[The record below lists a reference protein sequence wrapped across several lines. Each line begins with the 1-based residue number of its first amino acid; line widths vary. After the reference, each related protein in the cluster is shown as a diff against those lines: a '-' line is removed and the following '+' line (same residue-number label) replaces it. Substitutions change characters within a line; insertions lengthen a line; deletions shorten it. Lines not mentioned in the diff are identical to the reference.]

1 MPRWPLRGPA
11 GLAGGAHP
19 AGRKGGPQVTH
30 FRLAPSGLPGT
41 PTLLTTTI
49 SGARAAQRRRPR
61 PPPACH
67 LPPGRACGDCL
78 AAFWRAGRACGPSPT
93 ATAPPRDTERASAAE
108 QEGSGPRRRGAGPA
122 FLPSG
127 SLRSEPQPCF
137 PQAGSRPRPSFLQA
151 RSSVAAL
158 LVSSLLSG
166 RRLFFKLALRPFPPP
181 SRLAPRHRLP
191 PPRLALRPPPL
202 SRAGCAGARVGPCC
216 VSARGSPQGRGA
228 ERSAAASPSRPPQ
241 VVCPPSSAVRSL
253 AEPRPGG
260 DSCAPGPRACRHHR
274 HRPSLVPAMAF
285 VSPDVLVTDLDPEY

>member
-1 MPRWPLRGPA
+1 M
-11 GLAGGAHP
+11 
-19 AGRKGGPQVTH
+19 TH
-30 FRLAPSGLPGT
+30 FRLSPSGLPGT

-49 SGARAAQRRRPR
+49 SGARAVPRPRPR

-67 LPPGRACGDCL
+67 LPPGRIQEGL
-78 AAFWRAGRACGPSPT
+78 SPT
-93 ATAPPRDTERASAAE
+93 ATAPPRETKRASAAE
-108 QEGSGPRRRGAGPA
+108 QEESGSRRRGAGPA

-127 SLRSEPQPCF
+127 SLHSEPPPCF
-137 PQAGSRPRPSFLQA
+137 PQARSRPRPSFLQA

-166 RRLFFKLALRPFPPP
+166 RRLLFKLALQPFPPP
-181 SRLAPRHRLP
+181 SRLAPGHRLP

-202 SRAGCAGARVGPCC
+202 SRPGCAGARVGPCC

-228 ERSAAASPSRPPQ
+228 EPSAAASPSGPPQ
-241 VVCPPSSAVRSL
+241 VVCPPSSAARSL

-260 DSCAPGPRACRHHR
+260 DSCAPGPAPRACRHHR

>member
-1 MPRWPLRGPA
+1 MLAARHPPPPRRPARPRGRAPRSRKGA
-11 GLAGGAHP
+11 ARGGA
-19 AGRKGGPQVTH
+19 ALGR
-30 FRLAPSGLPGT
+30 PS
-41 PTLLTTTI
+41 
-49 SGARAAQRRRPR
+49 
-61 PPPACH
+61 
-67 LPPGRACGDCL
+67 
-78 AAFWRAGRACGPSPT
+78 
-93 ATAPPRDTERASAAE
+93 
-108 QEGSGPRRRGAGPA
+108 
-122 FLPSG
+122 
-127 SLRSEPQPCF
+127 F
-137 PQAGSRPRPSFLQA
+137 PQARSALSRSLAFLRLALGSRPRPSFLQA

-158 LVSSLLSG
+158 PVSSLLSG

-202 SRAGCAGARVGPCC
+202 SRPGCAGARVGPCC

-260 DSCAPGPRACRHHR
+260 DSCAPGPAPRACRHHR
-274 HRPSLVPAMAF
+274 HCPSLVPAMAF